1 MPVSMRATAGAW
13 TSPSGTGRSARR
25 ALLEPPRVPAAAGA
39 RASSASVFH
48 SPQPGQRPCHL
59 GDSCPQAL
67 QAKTAVERAIPT
79 RLSLAQDDFAPSS
92 LDRVQTGFDRRALAT
107 LSAGHACADMCQG
120 AVPALFPFL
129 ISQRGLSFGATSGLL
144 VTMTVCSSVLQP
156 LFGLIAD
163 RTTHSVFM
171 PLGLVLAG
179 TGVAVCGA
187 TSDYGVELAAV
198 AVGGLGV
205 GLFHPDAARRARAA
219 AGARVATGFSLFSV
233 GGNAGFALAPIVIT
247 PAVLLFGLK
256 GAIVALVP
264 CLICA
269 TLLAVRPP
277 SLRVRVRRPAG
288 APPER
293 DRWGAFA
300 KIGGIAA
307 LRSGVYFGMQAFL
320 AGYFVQT
327 LGTSDGVANVALTA
341 LLAAGALGTL
351 VGGRVADR
359 VDPRLVLLGSMTLQ
373 PLLLALLLSMHSAV
387 PAALVAAALGFVTVG
402 TFSVTVVMGQGY
414 LPSRP
419 GLASGVTLGLAIGVG
434 GLIAALLG
442 PVADAD
448 GTRTVIW
455 LLALLPLPA
464 ALLACLLPSPDAAHP
479 GGVRS
484 ALRRVGIGRTAAAVG
499 SAER

>member
-1 MPVSMRATAGAW
+1 MPVSMRWTAGAS
-13 TSPSGTGRSARR
+13 TSLSRTGRNARR
-25 ALLEPPRVPAAAGA
+25 AAALPPPAPRAETGA

-59 GDSCPQAL
+59 GDSWPQAL
-67 QAKTAVERAIPT
+67 QAKTAVERGIGT
-79 RLSLAQDDFAPSS
+79 RLSPQQDDFAPSS
-92 LDRVQTGFDRRALAT
+92 LGRVPAGFDRRALAT

-156 LFGLIAD
+156 LFGLVAD
-163 RTTHSVFM
+163 RSSRSFFM

-187 TSDYGVELAAV
+187 VSSYGVELAAV

-233 GGNAGFALAPIVIT
+233 GGNAGFALAPVVIT
-247 PAVLLFGLK
+247 PAVLLFGLP
-256 GAIVALVP
+256 GAVVVLAP
-264 CLICA
+264 CLVCA
-269 TLLAVRPP
+269 TLLALHPP
-277 SLRVRVRRPAG
+277 ALRRPSAQHAD
-288 APPER
+288 APPEP
-293 DRWGAFA
+293 DRWGAFS
-300 KIGGIAA
+300 KIGAIAA

-320 AGYFVQT
+320 AGYFVQY
-327 LGTSDGVANVALTA
+327 LGASDGAANAALAA
-341 LLAAGALGTL
+341 LLTAGALGTL
-351 VGGRVADR
+351 VGGRLADR
-359 VDPRLVLLGSMTLQ
+359 VDPRLVLLGSMVLQ
-373 PLLLALLLSMHSAV
+373 PLLLALLLSVDSAL
-387 PAALVAAALGFVTVG
+387 PAALVAALLGFVTVG

-448 GTRTVIW
+448 GTRTVLW

-464 ALLACLLPSPDAAHP
+464 GLLAALLPSPDAAHP
-479 GGVRS
+479 GGVRA
-484 ALRRVGIGRTAAAVG
+484 ALAG
-499 SAER
+499 SARR